1 MIKLNKSGKLN
12 FIIAMELAILTI
24 IFCAVAMTVDVR
36 PVGPKNSLV
45 GLASLNLA
53 FHNSIGVNMTWYKI
67 TQVLGYL
74 ACLLV
79 AVMAVIGLIQ
89 LIKRKSLLKVD
100 KTILEAGCLYLV
112 MFALYV
118 IFEKLALNYRPI
130 IMPGETALEASF
142 PSSHTMLGIVVF
154 GSIAMIA
161 KDYIADV
168 KICRI
173 VKIVMILL
181 LIAIVVGRLLSGV
194 HWMSDIVASVLIS
207 ATLLQLFH
215 SFRVVVKDDKQ
226 IVGNK

>member
-12 FIIAMELAILTI
+12 FIIALEIAILAI

-53 FHNSIGVNMTWYKI
+53 FHNNIGVNMTWYKI

-79 AVMAVIGLIQ
+79 AVMAVVGLIQ

-161 KDYIADV
+161 KDYIQDS
-168 KICRI
+168 KICII

-215 SFRVVVKDDKQ
+215 SFRVVIKGGKYDQ
-226 IVGNK
+226 L

>member
-161 KDYIADV
+161 KDYIQDS

-173 VKIVMILL
+173 VRIVMTLL